1 MTLSNKFP
9 NVMDLQK
16 LIAQIVA
23 QPELHAKWLN
33 SLSMMENCG
42 ARKISASEDARKV
55 DLIVLKHA
63 AEEARHAYYL
73 KSQIRKLDYD
83 GCKTYQSHELLAP
96 IKSFQ
101 YLHRLDALIC
111 RYLKQEFGFAG
122 AQLKYASYLL
132 VTYAIEVRAD
142 DLYPVYEEVL
152 KQDGGKISVRMIIIE
167 EEGHLEEMI
176 NQMDSFFGD
185 WKEHGEFALNLEGL
199 LFDSWIVSLS
209 KQVEEFQAN
218 LQEIAEP

>member
-1 MTLSNKFP
+1 
-9 NVMDLQK
+9 MDLK
-16 LIAQIVA
+16 SLISKIVSE
-23 QPELHAKWLN
+23 PELHAKWLN

-42 ARKISASEDARKV
+42 ARKISASEDARSV
-55 DLIVLKHA
+55 DIIVLKHA

-73 KSQIRKLDYD
+73 KSQIRKLDYN

-96 IKSFQ
+96 IESFQ
-101 YLHRLDALIC
+101 YLHRLDTSIS
-111 RYLKQEFGFAG
+111 RYLKQQFGFEG

-152 KQDGGKISVRMIIIE
+152 KQNGGQISVRMIIVE

-176 NQMDSFFGD
+176 NQMNEFFGD
-185 WKEHGEFALNLEGL
+185 WKEHGEFVLGLEKE
-199 LFDSWIVSLS
+199 LFTSWVTSMAS
-209 KQVEEFQAN
+209 HVNNFKAN
-218 LQEIAEP
+218 LKEIV